1 MLETAR
7 FSIFYFCVIMINTLA
22 LSIAKRRIRI
32 FLTTSMQDA
41 LYLSFLIKIKRG
53 FPSMLFNSVVYITI
67 FQPVVIGGWYLLQR
81 LKNPVWSKIFLF
93 GMSLLFY
100 GYYNF
105 YYVGILIASLLLNYG
120 CSILLRKACSDKIR
134 RFILTAGILGN
145 LGILFYFKYFNFFI
159 DNCNF
164 FLHTH
169 ISIEKIALP
178 LGISFFTFQQIS
190 YIIERFRRNADCHSF
205 LDYGCFITFFPQLIA
220 GPIVMHNEWIP
231 QLHNWRRRPK
241 TADDF
246 YHGAAL
252 FILGLAK
259 KVLLADSLA
268 VPVNLE
274 FDNIPYLDAPSAW
287 VTIIFYMMEL
297 YFDFSGY
304 CDMAR
309 GIGKMMGFSLP
320 VNFRSPLMAVSV
332 RDFWRRWHITL
343 SRFLTQY
350 IYIPLGG
357 NRRGIRRQCFNIFI
371 VFLASG
377 FWHGANW
384 TFVIWGLLHG
394 TAMIAE
400 ALFSSI
406 PSILAGADVRKK
418 RFRFPFEKLN
428 RLLTGIFVTLSFS
441 IFRSD
446 SLTDAALLWKK
457 LFAGGYNGMIFGI
470 SNTLC
475 FPENYALNKMVSM
488 YFPQYSNTLFL
499 FYLLFLLACG
509 IFFIRGMDAE
519 QWIEK
524 RGKTT
529 LGAFCL
535 ATLFTWSFI
544 SLSQVSVFL
553 YFNF

>member
-1 MLETAR
+1 
-7 FSIFYFCVIMINTLA
+7 
-22 LSIAKRRIRI
+22 
-32 FLTTSMQDA
+32 
-41 LYLSFLIKIKRG
+41 
-53 FPSMLFNSVVYITI
+53 
-67 FQPVVIGGWYLLQR
+67 
-81 LKNPVWSKIFLF
+81 
-93 GMSLLFY
+93 MSLLFY

-309 GIGKMMGFSLP
+309 GIGKMMGFNLP

-332 RDFWRRWHITL
+332 RDFWRRWHIL
-343 SRFLTQY
+343 STFIFLWVETA
-350 IYIPLGG
+350 GG
-357 NRRGIRRQCFNIFI
+357 S
-371 VFLASG
+371 ADS
-377 FWHGANW
+377 
-384 TFVIWGLLHG
+384 
-394 TAMIAE
+394 
-400 ALFSSI
+400 ALTFSSSFW
-406 PSILAGADVRKK
+406 PAVSGTVQTG
-418 RFRFPFEKLN
+418 P
-428 RLLTGIFVTLSFS
+428 LLSGDCSTE
-441 IFRSD
+441 
-446 SLTDAALLWKK
+446 
-457 LFAGGYNGMIFGI
+457 
-470 SNTLC
+470 
-475 FPENYALNKMVSM
+475 P
-488 YFPQYSNTLFL
+488 P
-499 FYLLFLLACG
+499 
-509 IFFIRGMDAE
+509 
-519 QWIEK
+519 
-524 RGKTT
+524 
-529 LGAFCL
+529 
-535 ATLFTWSFI
+535 
-544 SLSQVSVFL
+544 
-553 YFNF
+553 